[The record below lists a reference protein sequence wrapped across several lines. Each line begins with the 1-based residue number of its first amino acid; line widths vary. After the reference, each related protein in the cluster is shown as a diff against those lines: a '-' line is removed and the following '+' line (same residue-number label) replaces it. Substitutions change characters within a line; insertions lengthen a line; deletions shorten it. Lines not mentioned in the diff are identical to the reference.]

1 MALVY
6 FSIGSNSDDPV
17 GSVLE
22 AIDCLLNEG
31 GVKPLGMGAFYET
44 EPQGVTDQP
53 WFVNTAVALDVGF
66 PPEETLRR
74 VKNIERKMGRVPSEQ
89 RWGPREIDIDIIFY
103 NDLVMDT
110 PELVIPHPEVAN
122 RRFVLQP
129 LADINPSLAHPLLGK
144 TVSEL
149 LLALPEEGQTM
160 RKLDP

>member
-1 MALVY
+1 MAVVY
-6 FSIGSNSDDPV
+6 FSIGSNSDDAV

-22 AIDCLLNEG
+22 AIENLMSEG

-44 EPQGVTDQP
+44 EPQGVADQP
-53 WFVNTAVALDVGF
+53 WFVNTAVALEVGF
-66 PPEETLRR
+66 TPEETLRR
-74 VKNIERKMGRVPSEQ
+74 IKNIERKMGRVPTEQ
-89 RWGPREIDIDIIFY
+89 RWGPREIDIDIVFY

-110 PELVIPHPEVAN
+110 PELVIPHPEAAN

-129 LADINPSLAHPLLGK
+129 LADINPSLKHPVLGK

-149 LLALPEEGQTM
+149 LSALPEEGQAM